1 MLNVTLCFSC
11 VHVHSIWKR
20 SFVSVTSNV
29 YICGERV
36 VFVHNLIYCCQRVF
50 ALFHLSQQLS
60 LPMAFLP
67 NCLQCVCPPLFV
79 RRIFLGFFVYI
90 NAIKYTDYGIRRLGV
105 LSHINMYVFRYYI
118 PFIIHNEGSLS
129 LSLRRRSMIFLSN
142 PPYTSGL

>member
-1 MLNVTLCFSC
+1 MSMYPKTINMLNVTLCFSC

-67 NCLQCVCPPLFV
+67 NCLQCVCPPPLCSPYFSW
-79 RRIFLGFFVYI
+79 LLCVYKCHKI
-90 NAIKYTDYGIRRLGV
+90 HGLWDTAARCTLAHKYVCISLLYTI
-105 LSHINMYVFRYYI
+105 YY
-118 PFIIHNEGSLS
+118 
-129 LSLRRRSMIFLSN
+129 
-142 PPYTSGL
+142 T